1 MNYEGAA
8 GPVNTVLICHAG
20 DDLTRN
26 GFARW
31 LASFSGLSG
40 IVEIHEDGSRAKQR
54 IRAELKRVGWLRF
67 LFDVLPYRVYSR
79 FIEAPKDR
87 TWTHNKLTE
96 LIDIYPELPSDLE
109 VLETV
114 SPNSHEVRK
123 FLQRLAPD
131 MAVARCKTLIGEE
144 IYSIPT
150 DGILILHPGIC
161 PEYRNAHG
169 CFWALA
175 NDEPDKVGMTL
186 LKIDAGIDTGP
197 IYGYYSY
204 SFDVKRDTPAIIHAR
219 VVYDNLD
226 ELREKF
232 LEIHAGKAVAICT
245 AGRASGVWGQP
256 WLSKYLKIKRR
267 VVAK

>member
-1 MNYEGAA
+1 
-8 GPVNTVLICHAG
+8 VKTVLICHTG
-20 DDLTRN
+20 DGMTRH

-31 LASFSGLSG
+31 LSSFSELCG

-54 IRAELKRVGWLRF
+54 IRAELRRVGWWRF

-79 FIEAPKDR
+79 FVDAPADR
-87 TWTHNKLTE
+87 VWAQNKLAE
-96 LIDIYPELPSDLE
+96 LRELYPELSDNIE

-114 SPNSHEVRK
+114 SPNSPETRK
-123 FLQRLAPD
+123 FLQRLAPG
-131 MAVARCKTLIGEE
+131 MVVARCKTLISEE
-144 IYSIPT
+144 VFSIPQ
-150 DGILILHPGIC
+150 DGVLILHPGVC

-186 LKIDAGIDTGP
+186 LRIDAGIDTGP
-197 IYGYYSY
+197 VYGYYSY
-204 SFDVKRDTPAIIHAR
+204 AFDVKRDTPAIIHAR

-226 ELREKF
+226 ALREKF
-232 LEIHAGKAVAICT
+232 LEIHAGKAVAIRT
-245 AGRASGVWGQP
+245 EGRASGVWGQP

-267 VVAK
+267 AAAK